1 MFETLLSRNP
11 DTVPDS
17 IIGRLESVI
26 SAVMDILGTEEADEL
41 MEIAGSD
48 MDLDKKVDV
57 LMQLYPG
64 RVADDPVTATN
75 YKLWSRLLWLQCI
88 FLKLS
93 ITICRTLSPPMPY
106 CLPIASKVSFS
117 SKRSRRISLFLS
129 VRTDRSAS

>member
-11 DTVPDS
+11 DNVPDS

-26 SAVMDILGTEEADEL
+26 SAVMDILGTEEADEQ

-64 RVADDPVTATN
+64 RVADDPVTDTA
-75 YKLWSRLLWLQCI
+75 
-88 FLKLS
+88 
-93 ITICRTLSPPMPY
+93 
-106 CLPIASKVSFS
+106 
-117 SKRSRRISLFLS
+117 
-129 VRTDRSAS
+129 D

>member
-26 SAVMDILGTEEADEL
+26 SAVMDILSTEEADEQ

-57 LMQLYPG
+57 LIQLYPG
-64 RVADDPVTATN
+64 RVADDPVTDTA
-75 YKLWSRLLWLQCI
+75 
-88 FLKLS
+88 
-93 ITICRTLSPPMPY
+93 
-106 CLPIASKVSFS
+106 
-117 SKRSRRISLFLS
+117 
-129 VRTDRSAS
+129 D

>member
-11 DTVPDS
+11 DNVPDS

-26 SAVMDILGTEEADEL
+26 SAVMDILSTEEADEQ

-64 RVADDPVTATN
+64 RVADDPVTN
-75 YKLWSRLLWLQCI
+75 
-88 FLKLS
+88 
-93 ITICRTLSPPMPY
+93 
-106 CLPIASKVSFS
+106 
-117 SKRSRRISLFLS
+117 
-129 VRTDRSAS
+129 TD